1 MKIALDTNVLAY
13 AAGVND
19 KARQDRARRLINSM
33 DATDIVMP
41 SQVAGELYNVL
52 HRKDR
57 RSREEAAA
65 IVRSWSD
72 ALVFTVHS
80 PTAFADAL
88 NLAKDHEFQIWDAL
102 VVCVAAEAGCTFLL
116 SEDMQEGF
124 VFRGMTVVNP
134 FAEPLHPALAS
145 RIKTLLESS

>member
-1 MKIALDTNVLAY
+1 MKIALDTSILAY
-13 AAGVND
+13 ATGVND
-19 KARQDRARRLINSM
+19 KARQNRARRLISAM

-65 IVRSWSD
+65 IVRSWIE

-88 NLAKDHEFQIWDAL
+88 NLARNHEFQIWDAL

-124 VFRGMTVVNP
+124 IFRGMIIANP
-134 FAEPLHPALAS
+134 FADPLHPALAS
-145 RIKTLLESS
+145 RFKNLA